1 MLNVAICGNIG
12 QLAPH
17 AIIPVACT
25 GLSQL
30 GNHAEVVMLD
40 FAASLLAELEKWM
53 SSASTAMVDL
63 SSYADSDRFIGPASM
78 VVDIQR
84 RLYTDEARLSRW
96 RGVLMGRGCL
106 GQC

>member
-1 MLNVAICGNIG
+1 MLDLVATLLAEVEKLCSADTQFLNLCGS
-12 QLAPH
+12 A
-17 AIIPVACT
+17 ACCA

-40 FAASLLAELEKWM
+40 FAATLLAELEKWM

-84 RLYTDEARLSRW
+84 RLYTDE
-96 RGVLMGRGCL
+96 VVPGC
-106 GQC
+106 

>member
-1 MLNVAICGNIG
+1 
-12 QLAPH
+12 
-17 AIIPVACT
+17 
-25 GLSQL
+25 
-30 GNHAEVVMLD
+30 MLD

-84 RLYTDEARLSRW
+84 RLYTDEVRPWDQSGCAGAHMLCEQAPDTCLPPWLRTSTAACTPMRLALVMCMDRLQ
-96 RGVLMGRGCL
+96 RT
-106 GQC
+106 

>member
-1 MLNVAICGNIG
+1 MTNDGAESLGWRA
-12 QLAPH
+12 
-17 AIIPVACT
+17 

-84 RLYTDEARLSRW
+84 RLYTDEVGALACS
-96 RGVLMGRGCL
+96 GICCSAHAVGSCF
-106 GQC
+106 